1 MAARETRR
9 QMGRAQWQGGRSRA
23 TGALE
28 RATVGV
34 YGSAAVRVQVRR
46 ERAKSSTSFQRAT
59 RGWMN
64 DDWNG
69 MPACDRNMVW
79 GSSGRLEGCTGA
91 MQWERPSCQDSIL
104 LLTL

>member
-1 MAARETRR
+1 MR
-9 QMGRAQWQGGRSRA
+9 RAQWQGGRSRA
-23 TGALE
+23 AGALE

-34 YGSAAVRVQVRR
+34 YESAAVRVPVPVRR
-46 ERAKSSTSFQRAT
+46 GRAKSSTSFQRAT
-59 RGWMN
+59 RGWKI

-79 GSSGRLEGCTGA
+79 GSSGCLEGCTGA